1 MTSQR
6 SRAPGWALLPLLIL
20 GASLNTQ
27 AQTVDADEF
36 AYIARPGDTLIG
48 LGKRLLRD
56 PQRWP
61 EVQQRNHIGNEYRI
75 KPGSTIRIPY
85 SWLKVSAETAS
96 VTKVAGAVTRGG
108 QPVAAGQSLDQ
119 GSQVETGPDGSVA
132 IDLADGSQIV
142 LHKSSSLRLSEMQR
156 VDGVP
161 NAHDIQ
167 VQLPAGHA
175 ETHVKPHRDVGR
187 FEIVTPTAALAVRGT
202 IFRASSSDAGT
213 VTTETLE
220 GVVAVSASGQTV
232 STEADFGTRVDKG
245 APPLKPMPLLP
256 APELS
261 AVPGTNVRPQVHLE
275 FPAIAGAKSYHLQVS
290 DDPQFQTLVADV
302 RSDQP
307 SFDLP
312 SPADGAYWVRARGI
326 DSLDLEGHDA
336 VQPFSQ
342 QLAPEPPKPPPP
354 TPQLV
359 KVTRHDLHFEWSADP
374 SQQYRVQIA
383 RDPHFRRILT
393 DQTLSDG
400 NLVWHR
406 PWPGRYYIRV
416 AALPA
421 TAPPPPTNSPAASA
435 NVTTAPANS
444 PPASA
449 NVTTAPATGATASAN
464 VTTAPATGA
473 TASTSGTPPA
483 TNGATM
489 PAEGTAFDVPVPLWM
504 RIAVPIVVL
513 TPLLL

>member
-1 MTSQR
+1 MTSRR

-20 GASLNTQ
+20 GVPLNSQ
-27 AQTVDADEF
+27 AQTADADEF

-48 LGKRLLRD
+48 LGRRLLRD
-56 PQRWP
+56 PKRWP

-85 SWLKVSAETAS
+85 GWLKVSAETAA
-96 VTKVAGAVTRGG
+96 VTKVAGAVTRSG
-108 QPVAAGQSLDQ
+108 QPVTAGQSLDQ

-202 IFRASSSDAGT
+202 IFRASALTEGA

-232 STEADFGTRVDKG
+232 TTEADFGTRVERG
-245 APPLKPMPLLP
+245 APPLKPVPLLP

-261 AVPGTNVRPQVHLE
+261 AVPGTNVRPQLHLE
-275 FPAIAGAKSYHLQVS
+275 FPAVTGAKSYHLQVS

-307 SFDLP
+307 GFDLP
-312 SPADGAYWVRARGI
+312 APADGAYWVRARAI
-326 DSLDLEGHDA
+326 DSLEIEGHDA
-336 VQPFSQ
+336 VQSFAQ

-354 TPQLV
+354 SPHLV
-359 KVTRHDLHFEWSADP
+359 KVTRHDLHFEWSAEP
-374 SQQYRVQIA
+374 GQQYRVQIA
-383 RDPHFRRILT
+383 RDAKFRRILT
-393 DQTLSDG
+393 DQTLSDA
-400 NLVWHR
+400 NLTWRR

-421 TAPPPPTNSPAASA
+421 EQTP
-435 NVTTAPANS
+435 APANN
-444 PPASA
+444 ASA
-449 NVTTAPATGATASAN
+449 PANNASAS
-464 VTTAPATGA
+464 A
-473 TASTSGTPPA
+473 SGTSVSDSGTSVSGSGTSVA
-483 TNGATM
+483 GGIST
-489 PAEGTAFDVPVPLWM
+489 PAEGTPFDVPVPLWM
-504 RIAVPIVVL
+504 RIAVPIVIL

>member
-1 MTSQR
+1 
-6 SRAPGWALLPLLIL
+6 
-20 GASLNTQ
+20 
-27 AQTVDADEF
+27 
-36 AYIARPGDTLIG
+36 
-48 LGKRLLRD
+48 
-56 PQRWP
+56 
-61 EVQQRNHIGNEYRI
+61 
-75 KPGSTIRIPY
+75 
-85 SWLKVSAETAS
+85 
-96 VTKVAGAVTRGG
+96 
-108 QPVAAGQSLDQ
+108 VAAGQTLDQ

-156 VDGVP
+156 VEGVP

-202 IFRASSSDAGT
+202 IFRASSSEEGT

-232 STEADFGTRVDKG
+232 STEADFGTRVEKG
-245 APPLKPMPLLP
+245 APPLKPVPLLP

-261 AVPGTNVRPQVHLE
+261 AVSATNVRPQLHLE

-312 SPADGAYWVRARGI
+312 SPADGAYWVRARAI

-336 VQPFSQ
+336 VHPFTQ
-342 QLAPEPPKPPPP
+342 QLAPESPKPPPP

-374 SQQYRVQIA
+374 GQQYRVQIA
-383 RDPHFRRILT
+383 RDPQFRRILT
-393 DQTLSDG
+393 DQTISNG
-400 NLVWHR
+400 TLVWRR

-416 AALPA
+416 AALP
-421 TAPPPPTNSPAASA
+421 TAD
-435 NVTTAPANS
+435 
-444 PPASA
+444 
-449 NVTTAPATGATASAN
+449 
-464 VTTAPATGA
+464 
-473 TASTSGTPPA
+473 
-483 TNGATM
+483 
-489 PAEGTAFDVPVPLWM
+489 PAEGTAFEVPVPLWM